1 MNARTKC
8 KRLKARVRTLEARLA
23 LQQELS
29 GADDENLR
37 VLTQALENVVHDGM
51 KLEEENAMLRDQLE
65 ELAYDYM
72 ELHDAAAEKIETVKN
87 ILKK

>member
-23 LQQELS
+23 LQKELS

-37 VLTQALENVVHDGM
+37 VLTQALESVVHDGM

-72 ELHDAAAEKIETVKN
+72 ELRDAAAEKIETVKN

>member
-37 VLTQALENVVHDGM
+37 VLTQALETVVHDGM

-65 ELAYDYM
+65 ELAYDDM
-72 ELHDAAAEKIETVKN
+72 ELRDAAAEKIETVKN

>member
-8 KRLKARVRTLEARLA
+8 KRLKTRVRTLEARLA

-37 VLTQALENVVHDGM
+37 VLTQALENAVHDVIY
-51 KLEEENAMLRDQLE
+51 L
-65 ELAYDYM
+65 
-72 ELHDAAAEKIETVKN
+72 
-87 ILKK
+87 

>member
-23 LQQELS
+23 LQKELS

-37 VLTQALENVVHDGM
+37 VLTQALESVVHDGM

-65 ELAYDYM
+65 ALAFDFM
-72 ELHDAAAEKIETVKN
+72 ELREAAAEKIETVKN

>member
-1 MNARTKC
+1 MNARMKC
-8 KRLKARVRTLEARLA
+8 KQLKARVRTLEARLA
-23 LQQELS
+23 LQKELS

-37 VLTQALENVVHDGM
+37 VLTQALESVVHDGM

-65 ELAYDYM
+65 ALAFDFM
-72 ELHDAAAEKIETVKN
+72 ELREAAAQKMEIVKN

>member
-37 VLTQALENVVHDGM
+37 VLTQALESVVHDGM
-51 KLEEENAMLRDQLE
+51 KLEEKNAMLRDQLE

-72 ELHDAAAEKIETVKN
+72 ELRDAAAEKIETVKN

>member
-1 MNARTKC
+1 MNARMKC
-8 KRLKARVRTLEARLA
+8 KQLKARVRTLEARLA

-37 VLTQALENVVHDGM
+37 VLTQALEHAVHDGM
-51 KLEEENAMLRDQLE
+51 TLEEENAMLRAQLAA
-65 ELAYDYM
+65 LAFDFM
-72 ELHDAAAEKIETVKN
+72 ELREAAAEKIETVKN

>member
-37 VLTQALENVVHDGM
+37 VLTQALESVVHDGM

-65 ELAYDYM
+65 ALAFDFM
-72 ELHDAAAEKIETVKN
+72 ELRDAAAEKIETVKN
-87 ILKK
+87 IQKK

>member
-8 KRLKARVRTLEARLA
+8 KWLKALVRTLEARLA

-29 GADDENLR
+29 GADHENLR
-37 VLTQALENVVHDGM
+37 VLTQALENAVHDGM

-72 ELHDAAAEKIETVKN
+72 ELRDAAAEKIETVKN

>member
-8 KRLKARVRTLEARLA
+8 KRLKVRVRTLEARLA
-23 LQQELS
+23 LQKELS

-37 VLTQALENVVHDGM
+37 VLTQALESVVHDGM

-72 ELHDAAAEKIETVKN
+72 ELRDAAAEKIETVKN

>member
-23 LQQELS
+23 LKQELS

-37 VLTQALENVVHDGM
+37 VLTQALESVVHDGM

-72 ELHDAAAEKIETVKN
+72 ELRDAAAEKIETVKN

>member
-8 KRLKARVRTLEARLA
+8 KRLKTRVRTLEARLA

-37 VLTQALENVVHDGM
+37 VLTQALESAVHDGM
-51 KLEEENAMLRDQLE
+51 KLELENEMLRDQIE
-65 ELAYDYM
+65 ELSFDYM
-72 ELHDAAAEKIETVKN
+72 ELRDMAAQKIETVKN

>member
-37 VLTQALENVVHDGM
+37 VLTQTLENAVHDGM

-72 ELHDAAAEKIETVKN
+72 ELRDAAAEKIETVKN

>member
-1 MNARTKC
+1 MNARMKC
-8 KRLKARVRTLEARLA
+8 KRLKVRVRTLEARLA

-37 VLTQALENVVHDGM
+37 VLTQALESAVHDGM
-51 KLEEENAMLRDQLE
+51 KLELENEMLRDQIE
-65 ELAYDYM
+65 ELSFDYM
-72 ELHDAAAEKIETVKN
+72 ELRDMAAQKMEIVKN

>member
-37 VLTQALENVVHDGM
+37 VLTQALESVVHDGM

-65 ELAYDYM
+65 ALAFDFM
-72 ELHDAAAEKIETVKN
+72 ELSEVSAQRVDSVKK

>member
-37 VLTQALENVVHDGM
+37 VLTQALESVVHDCM

-72 ELHDAAAEKIETVKN
+72 ELRDAAAEKIETVKN

>member
-23 LQQELS
+23 LQKELS

-37 VLTQALENVVHDGM
+37 VLTQAMENVVHDGM

-72 ELHDAAAEKIETVKN
+72 ELRDAAAEKIETVKN

>member
-37 VLTQALENVVHDGM
+37 VLTQTLESAVHDGM
-51 KLEEENAMLRDQLE
+51 KLEKENAMLRDQLE
-65 ELAYDYM
+65 ALAFDFM
-72 ELHDAAAEKIETVKN
+72 ELREAAAEKIETVKN

>member
-1 MNARTKC
+1 MNARAKC
-8 KRLKARVRTLEARLA
+8 KRLKVRVRTLEARLA

-37 VLTQALENVVHDGM
+37 VLTQALESVVHDGM

-72 ELHDAAAEKIETVKN
+72 ELRDAARQKIEIVKN
-87 ILKK
+87 ILEK

>member
-37 VLTQALENVVHDGM
+37 VLTQALESAVHDGM

-65 ELAYDYM
+65 ALAFDFM
-72 ELHDAAAEKIETVKN
+72 ELREVAAEKIEIVKN

>member
-1 MNARTKC
+1 MNARMKC
-8 KRLKARVRTLEARLA
+8 KQLKARVRTLEARLA

-37 VLTQALENVVHDGM
+37 VLTQALESVVHDGM

-72 ELHDAAAEKIETVKN
+72 ELRDAAAEKIETVKN

>member
-8 KRLKARVRTLEARLA
+8 KRLKVRVRTLEARLA
-23 LQQELS
+23 LQQELC

-51 KLEEENAMLRDQLE
+51 KLEEKNELLRDQLE

-72 ELHDAAAEKIETVKN
+72 ELRDAAAEKIETVKN

>member
-1 MNARTKC
+1 MNARMKC
-8 KRLKARVRTLEARLA
+8 KQLKARVRTLEARLA

-37 VLTQALENVVHDGM
+37 VLTQALESAVHDGM
-51 KLEEENAMLRDQLE
+51 KLEEENELLRDQIE
-65 ELAYDYM
+65 ELSFDYM
-72 ELHDAAAEKIETVKN
+72 ELRDMATQKMEIVKN

>member
-8 KRLKARVRTLEARLA
+8 KQLKARVRTLEARLA

-37 VLTQALENVVHDGM
+37 VLTQALESVVHDGM

-65 ELAYDYM
+65 ALAFDFM
-72 ELHDAAAEKIETVKN
+72 ELREAAAEKIETVKN

>member
-1 MNARTKC
+1 MNARMKC

-37 VLTQALENVVHDGM
+37 VLTQALESVVHDGM
-51 KLEEENAMLRDQLE
+51 KLEEENAMLPDQLE
-65 ELAYDYM
+65 ALAFDFM
-72 ELHDAAAEKIETVKN
+72 ELRDAAAEKIETVKN

>member
-37 VLTQALENVVHDGM
+37 VLTQALESVVHDGM

-65 ELAYDYM
+65 ALAFDFM
-72 ELHDAAAEKIETVKN
+72 ELREAAAEKIETVKN

>member
-1 MNARTKC
+1 MNARMKC
-8 KRLKARVRTLEARLA
+8 KQLKARVRTLEARLA
-23 LQQELS
+23 LQKELS

-37 VLTQALENVVHDGM
+37 VLTQALESVVHDGM

-65 ELAYDYM
+65 ALAFDFM
-72 ELHDAAAEKIETVKN
+72 ELREAAAEKIETVKN

>member
-8 KRLKARVRTLEARLA
+8 KRLKVRVRTLEARLA

-37 VLTQALENVVHDGM
+37 VLTQALEKAVHDGM
-51 KLEEENAMLRDQLE
+51 KIEGENAMLRDQLE
-65 ELAYDYM
+65 ALAVEFM
-72 ELHDAAAEKIETVKN
+72 ELREAAAQKMEIVKN

>member
-8 KRLKARVRTLEARLA
+8 KWLTARVRTLEARLA

-37 VLTQALENVVHDGM
+37 VLTQALESVVHDGM

-72 ELHDAAAEKIETVKN
+72 ELRDAAAEKIETVKN

>member
-8 KRLKARVRTLEARLA
+8 KRLKTRVRTLEARLV

-37 VLTQALENVVHDGM
+37 VLTQALESVVHDGM

-72 ELHDAAAEKIETVKN
+72 ELRDAAAEKMEIVKN

>member
-8 KRLKARVRTLEARLA
+8 KRLKVRVRTLEARLA
-23 LQQELS
+23 LQKELS

-37 VLTQALENVVHDGM
+37 VLTQALESAVHDGM

-72 ELHDAAAEKIETVKN
+72 ELRDAAAEKIETVKN

>member
-1 MNARTKC
+1 MNARMKY

-37 VLTQALENVVHDGM
+37 VLTQALESVVHDGM
-51 KLEEENAMLRDQLE
+51 KLEEETAMLRDQLE

-72 ELHDAAAEKIETVKN
+72 ELRDAAAEKIETVKN

>member
-8 KRLKARVRTLEARLA
+8 KRLKERVRTLEARLA
-23 LQQELS
+23 LRQELS

-37 VLTQALENVVHDGM
+37 VLTQALESVVHDGM
-51 KLEEENAMLRDQLE
+51 KLEEENELLRDQLE
-65 ELAYDYM
+65 ALAFDYM
-72 ELHDAAAEKIETVKN
+72 ELRDAAAQRLDLVKN

>member
-8 KRLKARVRTLEARLA
+8 KWLKARVRTLEARLA

-37 VLTQALENVVHDGM
+37 VLTQALESVVHDGM
-51 KLEEENAMLRDQLE
+51 KLEEENELLRDQIE
-65 ELAYDYM
+65 ELSFDYM
-72 ELHDAAAEKIETVKN
+72 ELRDMATQKMEIVKN

>member
-1 MNARTKC
+1 MNARAKC
-8 KRLKARVRTLEARLA
+8 KRLKVRVRTLEARLA
-23 LQQELS
+23 LQKELS

-37 VLTQALENVVHDGM
+37 VLTQALESVVHDGM

-72 ELHDAAAEKIETVKN
+72 ELRDAAAEKIETVKN

>member
-23 LQQELS
+23 LQKELS

-37 VLTQALENVVHDGM
+37 VLTQTLENVVHDGM

-65 ELAYDYM
+65 ELAYDYR
-72 ELHDAAAEKIETVKN
+72 ELRDAAAEKIETVKN

>member
-1 MNARTKC
+1 MNARMKC
-8 KRLKARVRTLEARLA
+8 KQLKARVRTLEARLA
-23 LQQELS
+23 LKQELS

-37 VLTQALENVVHDGM
+37 VLTQALESVVHDGM

-65 ELAYDYM
+65 ALAFDFM
-72 ELHDAAAEKIETVKN
+72 ELREAAAEKIETVKN

>member
-37 VLTQALENVVHDGM
+37 VLTQALESVVHDGM
-51 KLEEENAMLRDQLE
+51 KLEEKNELLRDQLE
-65 ELAYDYM
+65 ALAFDYM
-72 ELHDAAAEKIETVKN
+72 ELRDAAAEKIETVKN

>member
-1 MNARTKC
+1 MNARMKC
-8 KRLKARVRTLEARLA
+8 KQLKARVRTLEARLA
-23 LQQELS
+23 LQKELS

-37 VLTQALENVVHDGM
+37 VLTQALESVVHDGM

-72 ELHDAAAEKIETVKN
+72 ELRDAAAEKIETVKN